1 MPGQAYLH
9 KAPFHIVIS
18 ALYNAHPDLRVF
30 PPHLSYDG
38 RQPRTANTV
47 DYTDSNASAYNAADT
62 FNLGVQ
68 LLVHRKN
75 GADICGSISRPYSV
89 SSIPVLSLFSRGK
102 PNSFSSFVKEWL
114 TAEAERFISPAARR
128 RFPVVTIKSK
138 IA

>member
-68 LLVHRKN
+68 LLIHRKN
-75 GADICGSISRPYSV
+75 GADMREYFPSV
-89 SSIPVLSLFSRGK
+89 FRQFDS
-102 PNSFSSFVKEWL
+102 
-114 TAEAERFISPAARR
+114 
-128 RFPVVTIKSK
+128 RFPVLFLFPTYCQLFSVFRAGTVFPKRML
-138 IA
+138 AL

>member
-68 LLVHRKN
+68 LLIHRKN
-75 GADICGSISRPYSV
+75 GADMREYFPSVFRQFDSRPV
-89 SSIPVLSLFSRGK
+89 SFQQRK
-102 PNSFSSFVKEWL
+102 ANSFSSFVKEWL

-128 RFPVVTIKSK
+128 RFPVVTI
-138 IA
+138 